1 MQRKSRC
8 PSPQVETDPG
18 PSVVQLLTRT
28 ISDDA
33 VFQLDE
39 LRALLGLR
47 THTLKREARKG
58 RLRVAKRAGRLWC
71 VGRWVRQWLED
82 GEIQRPAKPAAN

>member
-1 MQRKSRC
+1 LIRA
-8 PSPQVETDPG
+8 
-18 PSVVQLLTRT
+18 

-47 THTLKREARKG
+47 AHTLKREARKG
-58 RLRVAKRAGRLWC
+58 RLRVAKRAGRLWTR
-71 VGRWVRQWLED
+71 GAWVKEWID
-82 GEIQRPAKPAAN
+82 SGEVKRPAKGAPENPN